1 MDEEIDIDVVVD
13 AQEDDTPLRDNKR
26 ESAKPRAVGY
36 KTLGLAALIAAIL
49 GSLGGGAISKF
60 TATPAA
66 NIGPLKTQIE
76 TVVAENKSLKA
87 QLLRLERETKKKRP
101 ETQPETQIDF
111 SEFDLRLK
119 ALEDTEKQAE
129 ETPVPTIDP
138 ELLTR
143 LEALQKEGSAVIDLS
158 EINQRLDKAE
168 TQLSNLEKY
177 DDAALITKVKSNLLA
192 DETFRKNRMVKAEVG
207 ENLIAREIN
216 TPALPLPEFP
226 AQAILLALDETQ
238 ISGNWLK
245 KTINK
250 RITVQSDDNPRY
262 LVELIQ
268 LDLNEKNYSGA
279 VVKFDKLPEAAKI
292 PAQDWRQIIA
302 NIKSIEDIK

>member
-1 MDEEIDIDVVVD
+1 MDEETDIDVLD
-13 AQEDDTPLRDNKR
+13 DLIEGNTPPLEDNTV
-26 ESAKPRAVGY
+26 SVKPRSVGY

-66 NIGPLKTQIE
+66 NIDPLKAQIE
-76 TVVAENKSLKA
+76 TVMAENKSLKA

-101 ETQPETQIDF
+101 ETKTDL

-119 ALEDTEKQAE
+119 ALEETERQAE
-129 ETPVPTIDP
+129 ETPVPSIDP
-138 ELLTR
+138 DLLAR
-143 LEALQKEGSAVIDLS
+143 LEALQKEGSPVIDLS

-168 TQLSNLEKY
+168 TQISTLPKY
-177 DDAALITKVKSNLLA
+177 DEEALIAKVKSNLLA
-192 DETFRKNRMVKAEVG
+192 DETFGENKMRDVKAEAG
-207 ENLIAREIN
+207 DNLEADETITSA
-216 TPALPLPEFP
+216 LPEFP
-226 AQAILLALDETQ
+226 AQAILSALDEMQT
-238 ISGNWLK
+238 SGNWLK

-279 VVKFDKLPEAAKI
+279 VVKFDKLPEEAKI
-292 PAQDWRQIIA
+292 AAQDWRQSIE
-302 NIKSIEDIK
+302 NIKSVEDIK

>member
-1 MDEEIDIDVVVD
+1 M
-13 AQEDDTPLRDNKR
+13 
-26 ESAKPRAVGY
+26 
-36 KTLGLAALIAAIL
+36 
-49 GSLGGGAISKF
+49 
-60 TATPAA
+60 
-66 NIGPLKTQIE
+66 
-76 TVVAENKSLKA
+76 
-87 QLLRLERETKKKRP
+87 
-101 ETQPETQIDF
+101 
-111 SEFDLRLK
+111 
-119 ALEDTEKQAE
+119 
-129 ETPVPTIDP
+129 PTIDP

-238 ISGNWLK
+238 TSGNWLK